1 MHSPR
6 IRCSAVRAFASDL
19 RCLGVFCGWLTV
31 ARHDNRRIVWHPDD
45 EQILRTT
52 SSFAIHGRPYEF
64 LLPSKCVQNG
74 SLAVVASHQRG
85 TKIVGFRLAYGAMLA
100 YSAIRLKEHA
110 MKGETRELWMTLCE
124 QAAVEQDPLLLL
136 ELVTEINDLLEQ
148 KERRLTEKRLKQPPV
163 GNEC

>member
-31 ARHDNRRIVWHPDD
+31 ALHDNRRIVWHPDD

-74 SLAVVASHQRG
+74 SLAVVASHPAWHENCTFQVGLRRNVGLQRN
-85 TKIVGFRLAYGAMLA
+85 TFEGA
-100 YSAIRLKEHA
+100 
-110 MKGETRELWMTLCE
+110 C
-124 QAAVEQDPLLLL
+124 D
-136 ELVTEINDLLEQ
+136 
-148 KERRLTEKRLKQPPV
+148 ERR
-163 GNEC
+163 NA